1 MGYNVILL
9 TRSAIKMSIHIG
21 LRHIGSCDHSLLQAG
36 VTVKYTFMG
45 KPARQSGLKS
55 GDIILLYTSATR
67 DRMDP
72 SMPAYDK
79 NVFLRTMCVVLL
91 VVRKR

>member
-1 MGYNVILL
+1 MITVF
-9 TRSAIKMSIHIG
+9 
-21 LRHIGSCDHSLLQAG
+21 LQAG

-79 NVFLRTMCVVLL
+79 NVFEDYVCSAVGSKKAVVL
-91 VVRKR
+91 VVERFSSRITFI